1 MAINQADEKDFQPI
15 SEESSSQAH
24 QEELVMMG
32 PERTCNLKR
41 PRNSDSEEPISTSR
55 YYNIRCVYSAV
66 PAPQFK
72 RYSAGKSI

>member
-32 PERTCNLKR
+32 PEHTCKLKR
-41 PRNSDSEEPISTSR
+41 PRGSDSEEPISTSR
-55 YYNIRCVYSAV
+55 
-66 PAPQFK
+66 
-72 RYSAGKSI
+72 